1 MEVEAIMTNASMS
14 ILFTKNRVVT
24 RYNRGFAEMF
34 RYEGDAA
41 LGLPGMALYPSR
53 ADYEALGAKAYP
65 FLSVGKPFQTEIEMR
80 RADDTRMW
88 AQLIGY
94 VINPEDPTQGT
105 IWVIEDRTEQK
116 RAEESLRNAL
126 LENQAILD
134 SAVMGI
140 SVVEQGRN
148 LRCNAKMEE
157 LFGYA
162 PGEMSPACSPST
174 PTGGVGQGARRD
186 RARFRGGPVTPPN
199 MNWCA
204 MARLL
209 GAPVGPA
216 VRSGAAAR
224 ALGLAGGR

>member
-1 MEVEAIMTNASMS
+1 
-14 ILFTKNRVVT
+14 
-24 RYNRGFAEMF
+24 
-34 RYEGDAA
+34 
-41 LGLPGMALYPSR
+41 
-53 ADYEALGAKAYP
+53 
-65 FLSVGKPFQTEIEMR
+65 
-80 RADDTRMW
+80 MW

-148 LRCNAKMEE
+148 LRCNRKMEE

-186 RARFRGGPVTPPN
+186 RARFRGGPRHASEYELVRDGSPSGRACRAGRSI
-199 MNWCA
+199 WRSRA
-204 MARLL
+204 GARS
-209 GAPVGPA
+209 GWWTITERREAAEA
-216 VRSGAAAR
+216 VRRARDELELRVQERTAELAGANAQLQARSSSAAR
-224 ALGLAGGR
+224 PKRACITWRITTA